1 MLIKYKI
8 IFLILEI
15 NLENIFN
22 PKIKKNINVYFRLK
36 HNNYLLKFL
45 IIFKYL
51 WFKPENKF

>member
-22 PKIKKNINVYFRLK
+22 PKIKKNMNVYFRLK
-36 HNNYLLKFL
+36 HNNLLKFL
-45 IIFKYL
+45 IIFKYCL